1 MRILF
6 LFLISVFSC
15 QFIAAQES
23 FQEELTA
30 DSTRIALM
38 ENLDVSRDPRL
49 DKMLKWHIEKNEKRE
64 GIDGFRVEIFFS
76 SRLDAKEEA
85 LAIKTD
91 FLSEYPNQAVHIKF
105 VAPNFRVRVGDFRT
119 KNEAWRLYK
128 QIQRDYPAAFI
139 VPDVID
145 FPLLKQNQNE

>member
-6 LFLISVFSC
+6 LFLITLFSS
-15 QFIAAQES
+15 QLLLAQDG
-23 FQEELTA
+23 FGEELSA
-30 DSTRIALM
+30 DSTRITIL
-38 ENLDVSRDPRL
+38 EDLDVNRDPRL

-64 GIDGFRVEIFFS
+64 GIDGYRVEIFFS
-76 SRLDAKEEA
+76 SKSDAKNEA

-128 QIQRDYPAAFI
+128 QIQRDYPAAFV

-145 FPLLKQNQNE
+145 FPLLKQNKYE

>member
-23 FQEELTA
+23 FQDELTA

-76 SRLDAKEEA
+76 SRSDAKEEA

-91 FLSEYPNQAVHIKF
+91 FLSDYPNQAVHIKF

>member
-23 FQEELTA
+23 FQEKLTA

>member
-6 LFLISVFSC
+6 LFLITLFSS
-15 QFIAAQES
+15 QLLLAQDG
-23 FQEELTA
+23 FGEELSA
-30 DSTRIALM
+30 DSTRITIL
-38 ENLDVSRDPRL
+38 EDLDVNRDPRL
-49 DKMLKWHIEKNEKRE
+49 DKMLKWHIEKNEKRA
-64 GIDGFRVEIFFS
+64 GIDGYRVEIFFS
-76 SRLDAKEEA
+76 SKSDAKEEA

-128 QIQRDYPAAFI
+128 QIQRDYPAAFV

-145 FPLLKQNQNE
+145 FPLLKQNKYE